1 MSPEYPLSIPVITC
15 NEEENLQRCLAS
27 VVELHAEIIVVD
39 SGSQDGTRAVA
50 ESFGAKWLTQDWLGF
65 RDQKNVALGHCS
77 QPWILALDA
86 AEEVSPQLL
95 ASIKSFF
102 EDGSAEKYAG
112 GVCSRKVWFLG
123 RWITHGDWYP
133 DRVAD
138 QRLESSSR
146 GCGSRKAIPGT
157 IS

>member
-86 AEEVSPQLL
+86 DEEVSPQLL
-95 ASIKSFF
+95 A
-102 EDGSAEKYAG
+102 
-112 GVCSRKVWFLG
+112 
-123 RWITHGDWYP
+123 
-133 DRVAD
+133 
-138 QRLESSSR
+138 
-146 GCGSRKAIPGT
+146 
-157 IS
+157 